1 MKAFV
6 LALGAAAV
14 IALGASLLLN
24 NIGYSS
30 AADGTS
36 SSNVRLD

>member
-6 LALGAAAV
+6 LAIFAAV
-14 IALGASLLLN
+14 VLTIGANLILTNVGFSTAN
-24 NIGYSS
+24 E
-30 AADGTS
+30 GTS